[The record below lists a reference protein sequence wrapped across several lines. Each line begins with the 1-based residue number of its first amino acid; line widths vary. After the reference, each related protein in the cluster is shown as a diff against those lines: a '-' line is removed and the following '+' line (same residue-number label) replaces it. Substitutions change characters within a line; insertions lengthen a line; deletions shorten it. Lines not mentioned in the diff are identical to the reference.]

1 MEKFPE
7 KVSAMTVQ
15 EPDDDPQEQQ
25 LRLEGIGKLQRVT
38 LSLAALFGGATL
50 AAYALAAAFPNVLFA
65 GVAAFLY
72 WCFIV
77 SAIQY
82 YFFRF
87 KSVDRREAEYNRALA
102 DRGSSV
108 PPSFPPRWQWGI
120 LAMALLIFFS
130 NLRITLAGGKPLS
143 MEDIAVVRSATVIYL
158 IAGCLLYFVANF
170 VNAVQRRVGVK
181 ALSPVL
187 VLTRMAFGFCLAAA
201 GITFLYLSTA
211 HDFGALLGWPLIFL
225 TLILAMEPFVRL
237 GARFYQPKESQDT
250 ALWPICNS
258 LLLDA
263 AFGQGDYLRGA
274 VRRFESL
281 SGMRLS
287 DMWMVRF
294 LRQTVGLIALGALLL
309 GWLSTSFTAVPVSC
323 QGVRIL
329 LGHYDIKLL
338 QPGLHVTL
346 PWPFEYIAIVET
358 ERVRSV
364 SLGFDKILNGP
375 VLWNERHVQGEKD
388 LLVGD
393 GEALLTINVPILY
406 RINNPLAYLRTSS
419 DPEQGLT
426 NLAERKLLHIMGSR
440 DSFSLMIEDRAQIA
454 RTLHNELQKE
464 LNSLNLGIELIFVGL
479 QDIHPPVSVAPAYQE
494 VVSAQEE
501 KEAAIDE
508 AKASRA
514 STLPGT
520 RAQAMRLTA
529 QATADYAA
537 LISKAKGSTAHFLAL
552 AEEDKSDLLRTR
564 LRFEALEVGLTTAT
578 KIILGIPP
586 NTPRQFYL
594 DLRNTGDIPPP

>member
-25 LRLEGIGKLQRVT
+25 LQLEGIGRLQRVT

-50 AAYALAAAFPNVLFA
+50 AAYALAAVFPNVLFV

-87 KSVDRREAEYNRALA
+87 KSADRRF
-102 DRGSSV
+102 SV
-108 PPSFPPRWQWGI
+108 RPSFAPRWQWGI
-120 LAMALLIFFS
+120 LAMGIFFS
-130 NLRITLAGGKPLS
+130 SLRITLAGGKPLS
-143 MEDIAVVRSATVIYL
+143 TEELTVVRLATVIYL
-158 IAGCLLYFVANF
+158 AAGCLLYFVANF
-170 VNAVQRRVGVK
+170 ANAVQRRIGVK

-211 HDFGALLGWPLIFL
+211 RDFSALLGWPLIFL

-250 ALWPICNS
+250 ALRPICNS

-263 AFGQGDYLRGA
+263 AFGQGDDLRGA
-274 VRRFESL
+274 VRRFETL

-294 LRQTVGLIALGALLL
+294 LRQTVGIIVLGALLL

-323 QGVRIL
+323 QGVRVL
-329 LGHYDIKLL
+329 FGRYDIELL

-364 SLGFDKILNGP
+364 SLGFDTILDGP
-375 VLWNERHVQGEKD
+375 VLWNEPHVQGEKN

-393 GEALLTINVPILY
+393 GEALLTVNVPILY

-419 DPEQGLT
+419 DPEQGLAS
-426 NLAERKLLHIMGSR
+426 LAERKLLHIMGSR

-464 LNSLNLGIELIFVGL
+464 LDSLNLGIELIFVGL

-514 STLPGT
+514 STLPGA
-520 RAQAMRLTA
+520 RAEAMRLTA
-529 QATADYAA
+529 QATADYAV

-552 AEEDKSDLLRTR
+552 AAEDKSELLRTR
-564 LRFEALEVGLTTAT
+564 LRFEALEVGLTTPA
-578 KIILGIPP
+578 KIILGIPS
-586 NTPRQFYL
+586 NSPRQFYL
-594 DLRNTGDIPPP
+594 DFRNTGEISPP